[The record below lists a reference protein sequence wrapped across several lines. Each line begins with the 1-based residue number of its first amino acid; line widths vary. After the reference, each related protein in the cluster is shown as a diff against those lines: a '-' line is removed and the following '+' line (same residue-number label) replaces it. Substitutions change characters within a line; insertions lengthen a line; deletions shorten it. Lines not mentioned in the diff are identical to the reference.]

1 MRAIEDGR
9 RRGAEGKRDL
19 RDEYMSGGLAG
30 R

>member
-9 RRGAEGKRDL
+9 RRGAEKRDL